1 MGPDVPGLQA
11 HQGQAKTRPYIG
23 DETSTI
29 LWRSIMEIIGYTLI
43 YIISDIYIYIFI
55 YIYISYIIW
64 PITEISGYT
73 WYMPVLPITT
83 YQWYDP
89 HSMSPSFLVQIPTCV
104 DDSSCLVIQMRPTR
118 CRRLGRWTAPICRPA
133 LRRCGGNGTTVESWI
148 WMGYCKQNH
157 NQLVSIVNYIG
168 VYNYQL
174 VSSIVGYWYLDT
186 CMHAYI
192 PTYIPTYL
200 TNLHN

>member
-1 MGPDVPGLQA
+1 MRRDSLDDCSWHHRAGGQTGNWWLQWCRF
-11 HQGQAKTRPYIG
+11 TV
-23 DETSTI
+23 
-29 LWRSIMEIIGYTLI
+29 
-43 YIISDIYIYIFI
+43 

-89 HSMSPSFLVQIPTCV
+89 HSMSPSFLVQIPKCV
-104 DDSSCLVIQMRPTR
+104 DDSSCSVIQMRPTR
-118 CRRLGRWTAPICRPA
+118 CRRLGRWMAPICRPA

-186 CMHAYI
+186 CMHTYL
-192 PTYIPTYL
+192 PTYLHTYIP
-200 TNLHN
+200 N